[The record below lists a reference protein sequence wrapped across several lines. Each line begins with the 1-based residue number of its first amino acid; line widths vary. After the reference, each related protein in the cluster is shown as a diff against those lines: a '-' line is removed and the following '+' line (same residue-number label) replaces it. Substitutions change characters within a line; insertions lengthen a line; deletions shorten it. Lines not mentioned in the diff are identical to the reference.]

1 MGPHSRQYSIQQ
13 STNIICNGSALL
25 NLEKTSIITINMTI
39 DARRIDDNVRRKR
52 NDDETMGTVRPAG
65 RIRRRRRHFARL
77 ICVGDE
83 GRQGGASGGR
93 VGGVFGTL
101 LMVELGS
108 PVFFHNAMC
117 VFARIITPPKS
128 MVHPPCKIC
137 VD

>member
-1 MGPHSRQYSIQQ
+1 M
-13 STNIICNGSALL
+13 A
-25 NLEKTSIITINMTI
+25 I
-39 DARRIDDNVRRKR
+39 DACRFENDVHRKCY
-52 NDDETMGTVRPAG
+52 DDETMGTVRPTG
-65 RIRRRRRHFARL
+65 QIRCHRRHVAHL

-101 LMVELGS
+101 LMVELES
-108 PVFFHNAMC
+108 PGFFHNVMC
-117 VFARIITPPKS
+117 VLARIISPPKS

>member
-1 MGPHSRQYSIQQ
+1 MQQ
-13 STNIICNGSALL
+13 LTNIICNGSALL
-25 NLEKTSIITINMTI
+25 NLENKLIITINTTI
-39 DARRIDDNVRRKR
+39 DARRIGDDVRQKR
-52 NDDETMGTVRPAG
+52 NDNKTMGTIRPAG
-65 RIRRRRRHFARL
+65 RIRRRRHHFARL

-83 GRQGGASGGR
+83 GRQGGALGGR

-108 PVFFHNAMC
+108 PVFSHNAMC
-117 VFARIITPPKS
+117 VLARIITPPKS